1 MIFFIKIPK
10 RFVVRSGIRTHAL
23 IRGPE
28 ISVAIPYRGTRLSLE
43 SGALDHSA
51 ILTLVKSDRV
61 LAEINLALWDGA
73 IGSTW
78 KKKVGIP

>member
-1 MIFFIKIPK
+1 MSGN
-10 RFVVRSGIRTHAL
+10 FVHHGSKAV
-23 IRGPE
+23 
-28 ISVAIPYRGTRLSLE
+28 YLE